1 MDEQGRLGIQQA
13 ALGPGAYYQQRLFD
27 DGTPRWVQIDTQ
39 HIRVEHGVDFG
50 GPWLALELLQR
61 LGLVSLFQQLLPP
74 GRAAVEWSWM
84 AMILVICR
92 LCNPGSELHLAEHLY
107 GQTVLSALL
116 GIANDKINDD
126 RLYRALDQLLPHK

>member
-1 MDEQGRLGIQQA
+1 MFIRPCYRIKNGKRQAYWALVESYRTERGPRQRIISYLGEMDEQGRLGIQQA

-61 LGLVSLFQQLLPP
+61 LGLVSLFQ
-74 GRAAVEWSWM
+74 
-84 AMILVICR
+84 
-92 LCNPGSELHLAEHLY
+92 
-107 GQTVLSALL
+107 
-116 GIANDKINDD
+116 
-126 RLYRALDQLLPHK
+126 